1 MPVLRFGVERP
12 ADLRATGVRA
22 GDWST
27 TCRIE
32 TPWGSG
38 DLTLP
43 LPGAFNVYNALA
55 AIGAACTLG
64 APLETALAAL
74 ATHGGVSGRMN
85 RVDLGQPFA
94 VVVDFAHTPD
104 SLTQVLTFLRS
115 LTPGRLIAVFGSA
128 GERDRE
134 KRPWMGRIA
143 AQLADY
149 VVITEEDSRLE
160 DRDAI
165 IAEIAAGAVAAG
177 GVEGQ
182 TFERVPVR
190 RDAVAAALGRARP
203 GDTVLLAGKGHE
215 KSIIGA
221 RNGALHTIEW
231 DERVAAEA
239 ALRELGYG
247 RRA

>member
-1 MPVLRFGVERP
+1 
-12 ADLRATGVRA
+12 
-22 GDWST
+22 
-27 TCRIE
+27 
-32 TPWGSG
+32 
-38 DLTLP
+38 
-43 LPGAFNVYNALA
+43 
-55 AIGAACTLG
+55 
-64 APLETALAAL
+64 
-74 ATHGGVSGRMN
+74 
-85 RVDLGQPFA
+85 
-94 VVVDFAHTPD
+94 
-104 SLTQVLTFLRS
+104 
-115 LTPGRLIAVFGSA
+115 
-128 GERDRE
+128 
-134 KRPWMGRIA
+134 MGRIA

-165 IAEIAAGAVAAG
+165 IAEIAAGAAAAG

-221 RNGALHTIEW
+221 RNGALHTIDW

-247 RRA
+247 RRAG